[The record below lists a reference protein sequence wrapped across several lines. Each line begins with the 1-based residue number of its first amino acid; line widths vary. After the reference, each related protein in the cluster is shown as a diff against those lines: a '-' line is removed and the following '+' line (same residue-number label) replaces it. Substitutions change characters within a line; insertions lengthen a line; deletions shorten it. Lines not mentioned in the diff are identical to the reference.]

1 MGLVFRTV
9 CQQCPG
15 YAGRLR
21 PLQLPIRWGSANAE
35 PQRIAAEAWQAEEFW
50 KAQPD
55 MNTQVRF
62 NIETGD
68 VISVKPAP
76 FYANNPAVIAA
87 LHGACAMV
95 VTVT

>member
-1 MGLVFRTV
+1 LV
-9 CQQCPG
+9 
-15 YAGRLR
+15 AL
-21 PLQLPIRWGSANAE
+21 PLEPSTDAAADFTREEAEDAE

-55 MNTQVRF
+55 MNTRVRF
-62 NIETGD
+62 NVETGD